1 MSQNEMRPF
10 EPRAGTG
17 EVGGEFSALP
27 GEAVD
32 TYEPQGILEVPGG
45 VVTPAG
51 EAAPCEEQR
60 AAGASNESTGPS
72 GSQPLMQAIYPGDIQ
87 GLSQL
92 IRKVVDENMKARGI
106 CEQESWPEAVG
117 HNSTRKAARKKEV
130 GVKHGTRKHKGP
142 CNRTGDRGTC
152 KRGRGVS
159 TPVMG
164 PRVMTITG
172 LHAIR
177 KIKGPHVGRQ

>member
-1 MSQNEMRPF
+1 M
-10 EPRAGTG
+10 
-17 EVGGEFSALP
+17 GGEFSALP

-72 GSQPLMQAIYPGDIQ
+72 GSQPLTQAIYPGDIQ

-92 IRKVVDENMKARGI
+92 IKTVVDKYMKARGI
-106 CEQESWPEAVG
+106 SEQESWPEAVG
-117 HNSTRKAARKKEV
+117 HNSTRKAARKK
-130 GVKHGTRKHKGP
+130 
-142 CNRTGDRGTC
+142 RGGSQTWNEE
-152 KRGRGVS
+152 
-159 TPVMG
+159 
-164 PRVMTITG
+164 
-172 LHAIR
+172 A
-177 KIKGPHVGRQ
+177 